1 MIIYHICIYYIHIC
15 VHIIFPE
22 SNFPIF
28 HSSSNCV
35 AIPVAIPSVHDA
47 VVDLQRPAGLLQ
59 RAAAQ
64 RRRGEATLGLDLAE
78 GLRKEDLV
86 GFLWEKYGKIQYH
99 GNFHDKMDGLYFFNR
114 IFQNNTSKFLGTT
127 ISENLHRCWKMLEYD
142 WIGMIVTI

>member
-1 MIIYHICIYYIHIC
+1 MC

-28 HSSSNCV
+28 HSSSNFV

-86 GFLWEKYGKIQYH
+86 GFRWEKYGKIQYH
-99 GNFHDKMDGLYFFNR
+99 GNFHDKIWMVD
-114 IFQNNTSKFLGTT
+114 IFL
-127 ISENLHRCWKMLEYD
+127 
-142 WIGMIVTI
+142 